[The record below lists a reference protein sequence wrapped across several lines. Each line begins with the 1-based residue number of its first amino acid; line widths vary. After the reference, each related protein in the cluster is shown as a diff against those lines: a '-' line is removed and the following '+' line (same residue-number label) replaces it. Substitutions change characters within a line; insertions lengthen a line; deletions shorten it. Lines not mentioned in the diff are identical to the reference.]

1 MWFEKVLKKIFRKN
15 SVCDKCKS
23 PSQGKL
29 LCEKCQEY
37 VDDVELKKE
46 NEIKVKKELKRRNW
60 IKIRDEFLD
69 NKNG

>member
-1 MWFEKVLKKIFRKN
+1 MWFEKVLKKIFKKN
-15 SVCDKCKS
+15 SVCDKCKA
-23 PSQGKL
+23 PSQGKF

-37 VDDVELKKE
+37 IDYIEIKKKKE
-46 NEIKVKKELKRRNW
+46 ISTKEELKRRNW